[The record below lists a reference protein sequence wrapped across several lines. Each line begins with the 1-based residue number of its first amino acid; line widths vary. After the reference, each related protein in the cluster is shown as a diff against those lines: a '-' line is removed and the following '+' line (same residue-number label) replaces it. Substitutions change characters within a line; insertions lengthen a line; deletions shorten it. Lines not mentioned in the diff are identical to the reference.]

1 VYSSLYFRWLE
12 RTVIACLV
20 VMVAV
25 TLASTLIRFLVPG
38 MGGIYWAEEV
48 TRYTSVWMVFLGAA
62 LGLRYGV
69 HLHVDLIVARLP
81 DAVQL
86 PLKIGTCLLMLAF
99 EGVLVWYGAIVAY
112 SNLDQQSSSLL
123 LPMGYV
129 YAAIPVGGLLM
140 VYETLRALV
149 RSLRGMPVLDGL
161 AVDRAEIAID

>member
-1 VYSSLYFRWLE
+1 MPSSLYFRWLE

-81 DAVQL
+81 AAVQL
-86 PLKIGTCLLMLAF
+86 PLKIGTCLLMLCF
-99 EGVLVWYGAIVAY
+99 EGVLVWYGTIVAY

-140 VYETLRALV
+140 IYETLRALV
-149 RSLRGMPVLDGL
+149 RSLRGMPVLDGF
-161 AVDRAEIAID
+161 AVERADVAID